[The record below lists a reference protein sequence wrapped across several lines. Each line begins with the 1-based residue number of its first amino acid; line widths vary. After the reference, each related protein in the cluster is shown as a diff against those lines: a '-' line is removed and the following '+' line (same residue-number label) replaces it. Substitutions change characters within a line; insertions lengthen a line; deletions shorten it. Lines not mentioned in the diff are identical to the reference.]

1 MSLAAAHAQVQL
13 GFELKLTPLDERS
26 VRIQFSDG
34 EEAAEG
40 LMPEWIY
47 TGQDHDVH
55 TRVRTAENGTTLM
68 STSLMSV
75 EADPAAGTVTV
86 RNAEGECVF
95 RATGH
100 SLEPAPLD
108 GHALY
113 RATLTADSPDA

>member
-13 GFELKLTPLDERS
+13 GFDGGTLKLTPLDERS

-86 RNAEGECVF
+86 RNAE
-95 RATGH
+95 
-100 SLEPAPLD
+100 
-108 GHALY
+108 
-113 RATLTADSPDA
+113 